1 MLRPS
6 EMREEAVIELRDRVA
21 LVTGGGSGIG
31 QGIAGVLAKQGAV
44 VAIADLTLDRA
55 EAVAAELAA
64 GATTAR
70 AFQVDVTNRASVTAL
85 VDAILAAFDCIDI
98 LINNAG
104 VVGAP
109 GWEERDRP
117 DDSDWDLTHAV
128 NLRGVVNASEAV
140 AEHMKGRREGKIV
153 NIASISGRQGG
164 SQNPPYNVSKAGVIS
179 WTQAHA
185 AELAPF
191 NINVNA
197 ICPGTLWTPLQER
210 LIHRSVRLGFMPPIA
225 PGETIENYFRKC
237 VEARTPLRR
246 PQTPE
251 DVGKLA
257 AFLVS
262 DDARNIT
269 GQAINLDGGTRMN

>member
-1 MLRPS
+1 M
-6 EMREEAVIELRDRVA
+6 IELNGRIA

-31 QGIAGVLAKQGAV
+31 EGICRVLAGQGAV
-44 VAIADLTLDRA
+44 VAVADLDIKAA
-55 EAVAAELAA
+55 EAAASSIIAKGGLS
-64 GATTAR
+64 R
-70 AFQVDVTNRASVTAL
+70 AFQVDVTDRSSVREL
-85 VDAILAAFDCIDI
+85 VDAVIAARGRIDI
-98 LINNAG
+98 LVNNAG

-109 GWEERDRP
+109 GWEQRDRP

-128 NLRGVVNASEAV
+128 NLRGVVNVSEAV
-140 AEHMKGRREGKIV
+140 AERMKARREGRIV
-153 NIASISGRQGG
+153 NIASIAGRQGAA
-164 SQNPPYNVSKAGVIS
+164 QNPPYNVSKAGVIS
-179 WTQAHA
+179 WTQAQA
-185 AELAPF
+185 EELAPF

-197 ICPGTLWTPLQER
+197 ICPGSLWTPLYAR
-210 LIHRSVRLGFMPPIA
+210 LIERSARLGYIPPLQS
-225 PGETIENYFRKC
+225 GESAEEAFNKR
-237 VEARTPLRR
+237 VESRTPLKR